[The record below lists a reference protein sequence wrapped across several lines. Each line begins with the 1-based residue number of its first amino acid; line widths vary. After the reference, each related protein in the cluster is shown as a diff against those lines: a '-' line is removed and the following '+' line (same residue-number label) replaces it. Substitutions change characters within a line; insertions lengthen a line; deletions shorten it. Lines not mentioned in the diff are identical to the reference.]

1 MTVPTLR
8 AEGVA
13 RSIGVPGSR
22 FSLVVDH
29 FTICAGA
36 RVAVVGPSGCGKST
50 LLGLLALA
58 LRPDTARALDIAGSD
73 AMALWQSGAADA
85 LAALR
90 SRRIGFVAQT
100 GALLPFLTLRAN
112 IALPQAIGARPDRRW
127 ADALAERLGITAVLD
142 RMPQAVSVGQRQ
154 RAAIARALVHRPAL
168 ILADEPTAS
177 VHPAQAD
184 VVLALLCE
192 AATEQGTALVI
203 TTHDAG
209 RAQAAGFDLAPCDP
223 APSADATRIAY
234 PS

>member
-1 MTVPTLR
+1 MTAPTLR
-8 AEGVA
+8 AEAVG
-13 RSIGVPGSR
+13 RSIGAPGSR
-22 FSLVVDH
+22 FSLLIDRFIVSP
-29 FTICAGA
+29 GA

-50 LLGLLALA
+50 LLGVLALA
-58 LRPDTARALDIAGSD
+58 LRPDTARALDIAGTD
-73 AMALWQSGAADA
+73 ALALWQAGAADG

-112 IALPQAIGARPDRRW
+112 IALPQAIGANPDAPW
-127 ADALAERLGITAVLD
+127 ADALAERLGIAAVLD
-142 RMPQAVSVGQRQ
+142 RMPHAVSVGQRQ

-184 VVLALLCE
+184 AVLALLSE

-203 TTHDAG
+203 TTHDAA

-223 APSADATRIAY
+223 APTADATRISY
-234 PS
+234 PP